1 MTSLPPKPSAR
12 ARRVSRTRRSGSS
25 SALHTPSTGGGRPPK
40 APTAEKPVYFKTV
53 ATNRRAR
60 HDYHIE
66 ETFEA
71 GIELHGSEVKS
82 LRQGK
87 VSFADSFARV
97 ENAQCWLIGLQ
108 ITQYEKTFVQVPDP
122 VRKRRLL
129 LARREIDKLQLLAQR
144 AGYTLIPLEIYFK
157 GSWAKVKLGLAKG
170 KALYDKR
177 ETLKRK
183 MADREIA
190 RAMKSK
196 RR

>member
-1 MTSLPPKPSAR
+1 MAIPRLARDAPLSNLPAMKTARPTGAGKPQAP
-12 ARRVSRTRRSGSS
+12 S
-25 SALHTPSTGGGRPPK
+25 SA
-40 APTAEKPVYFKTV
+40 AEKPAYFKTV

-60 HDYHIE
+60 HDYFIE

-97 ENAQCWLIGLQ
+97 DNGQCWIIGLQ
-108 ITQYEKTFVQVPDP
+108 ITPYEKAFVEVPDP

-129 LARREIDKLQLLAQR
+129 LSKREIEKLQPKSQR
-144 AGYTLIPLEIYFK
+144 GGYTVVPLEIYFK
-157 GSWAKVKLGLAKG
+157 ESWAKVKLGLARG
-170 KALYDKR
+170 KAQHDKR
-177 ETLKRK
+177 ETLKK
-183 MADREIA
+183 DMARREID
-190 RAMKSK
+190 RVMKSQ